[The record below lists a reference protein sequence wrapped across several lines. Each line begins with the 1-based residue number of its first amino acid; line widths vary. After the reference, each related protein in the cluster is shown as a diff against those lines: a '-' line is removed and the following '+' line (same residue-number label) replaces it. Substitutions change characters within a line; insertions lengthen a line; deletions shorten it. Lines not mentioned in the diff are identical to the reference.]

1 MLNLKRRNFLVR
13 LAALPAL
20 ALPVVAVSKKVE
32 AVPDVSLGKGFVI
45 VNGWVLKC
53 SDLEGIENA

>member
-1 MLNLKRRNFLVR
+1 MLNLKRRKFLVR

-20 ALPVVAVSKKVE
+20 ALPVVAASKKAE
-32 AVPDVSLGKGFVI
+32 AATDVSLGEGFVI
-45 VNGWVLKC
+45 VNGWVLKR